1 MRSEYN
7 LIPVG
12 ENEVVAEG
20 KCIQTGDV
28 YRTAPF
34 NELNWQRWRYLRV
47 PIQYALP
54 ELEADDRE
62 FLMSGFS
69 PIGWEEFY
77 GTDNDE

>member
-1 MRSEYN
+1 MRSEYS
-7 LIPVG
+7 LVPVG

-20 KCIQTGDV
+20 ECIQTGKT

-47 PIQYALP
+47 PIQEALY
-54 ELEADDRE
+54 ELDADDRE

-69 PIGWEEFY
+69 PEGWSEFY
-77 GTDNDE
+77 GTNNNK

>member
-1 MRSEYN
+1 MLNTYE

-12 ENEVVAEG
+12 EGKVVAEG

-47 PIQYALP
+47 PIQNALY

-69 PIGWEEFY
+69 PIGWEEF
-77 GTDNDE
+77 